1 MEKDQGNFEGFLKEV
16 VSQDSHPI
24 YQALLTWKRIWKIY
38 LIDSLLKG
46 MMFGISMIVYEI
58 SIRSVYK
65 SWKASG
71 WYLLLLQSIN
81 LISACRG

>member
-1 MEKDQGNFEGFLKEV
+1 MGEDQTNFEGFLKEV

-24 YQALLTWKRIWKIY
+24 YQALLTRKRIWKIF
-38 LIDSLLKG
+38 LIDSMLKG
-46 MMFGISMIVYEI
+46 MIFGISMIISQI

-71 WYLLLLQSIN
+71 WYLLLLQSMN